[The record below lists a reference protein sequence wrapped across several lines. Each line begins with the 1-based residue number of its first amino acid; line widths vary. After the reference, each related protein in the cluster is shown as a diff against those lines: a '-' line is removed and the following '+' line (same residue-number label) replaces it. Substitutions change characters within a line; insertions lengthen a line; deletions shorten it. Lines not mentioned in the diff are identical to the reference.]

1 MPLKMPEI
9 DANTVRE
16 YVVAVFIDLVQQFFP
31 KIDISNLYLQKLA
44 NWRWCSKLGLNN
56 SFQLAEHDAQ
66 SVMTPNVFR
75 KTIEAV

>member
-1 MPLKMPEI
+1 MPLKMPEF

-16 YVVAVFIDLVQQFFP
+16 YVVSVFIDLVQQFFP

-44 NWRWCSKLGLNN
+44 NWCWCLKLGLND

-66 SVMTPNVFR
+66 TVMTPNVFR